1 MKFNIKEYER
11 LNYEVIFIYI
21 FQLLNFV
28 SDPRK
33 LQFKWEQL
41 TIDKRA
47 IKIGTDQN
55 KNIIILKKKI
65 LFFEIYAR
73 HIFVYI

>member
-11 LNYEVIFIYI
+11 INYEVIFIYI

-28 SDPRK
+28 SDLRK

-55 KNIIILKKKI
+55 KNIIIQKKKI
-65 LFFEIYAR
+65 LLFEIYAR